1 MGDAVWGCCVGPES
15 GETYIGRGCYMREL
29 VVGGIAF
36 DREANAPI
44 LLLKDLVVPRYI
56 TLRIGAPEAMAIL
69 LHLQGTPPPRPFTHD
84 LMKTLLDSLGCSLD
98 RVVLVDVVEGVC
110 YAHLWLRLPSGKI
123 RKVDARPSDSVAL
136 ALRMSSPIFIEDDLF
151 EELAQELPDLDLP
164 PP

>member
-1 MGDAVWGCCVGPES
+1 
-15 GETYIGRGCYMREL
+15 MREL

-36 DREANAPI
+36 DQESRAPI

-56 TLRIGAPEAMAIL
+56 TLRIGAPEAMSIL

-84 LMKTLLDSLGCSLD
+84 LMKALLDSLGCSLD

-136 ALRMSSPIFIEDDLF
+136 ALRMGSPIFIEDDLF
-151 EELAQELPDLDLP
+151 EELAQELPDIDLP

>member
-1 MGDAVWGCCVGPES
+1 M
-15 GETYIGRGCYMREL
+15 
-29 VVGGIAF
+29 GGIAF
-36 DREANAPI
+36 DQESRAPI

-56 TLRIGAPEAMAIL
+56 TLRIGAPEAMSIL

-84 LMKTLLDSLGCSLD
+84 LMKALLDSLGCSLD

-151 EELAQELPDLDLP
+151 EELAQELPDIDLP